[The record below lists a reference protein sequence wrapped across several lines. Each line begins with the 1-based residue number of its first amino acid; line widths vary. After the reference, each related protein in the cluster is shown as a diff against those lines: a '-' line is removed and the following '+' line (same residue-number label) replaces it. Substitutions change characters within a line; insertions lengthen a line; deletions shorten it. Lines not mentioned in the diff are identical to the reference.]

1 MKKSHL
7 FCLAILC
14 VVSFWPQAI
23 TAQDTVA
30 QPPKR
35 VRHWAFGIT
44 AGLDRNYHSVDMV
57 YMTDMRFDKFKTGTV
72 YGVRIGYAPLKW
84 LSFNTGAVMIQK
96 NYHMNHVFEYYSL
109 RYSLFTTTTNNYIN
123 VPLEVKFTVG
133 RAVKLHLFG
142 GGFWGYWLSSH
153 RVGNTYSFSDHRY
166 FDVDSDW
173 EFNDKRDNR
182 QEMGFTWGVG
192 LSSLIIDRIEVG
204 AELRWYYSTTDI
216 QKPYMTNLNP
226 RYNTAVAAQFG
237 ISYWL

>member
-23 TAQDTVA
+23 SAQDTVA

-35 VRHWAFGIT
+35 LRHWAFGIT

-96 NYHMNHVFEYYSL
+96 NYHMNHVFEYYNL

-142 GGFWGYWLSSH
+142 GGF
-153 RVGNTYSFSDHRY
+153 
-166 FDVDSDW
+166 
-173 EFNDKRDNR
+173 
-182 QEMGFTWGVG
+182 
-192 LSSLIIDRIEVG
+192 DRIEVG